1 MGWVWV
7 WWSNQISRMMSEIE
21 IEEEKGYRHFERLGI
36 LAGDGKPTL
45 SQEFMAQEEADE
57 WERRYRSAK
66 PEDRE
71 P

>member
-1 MGWVWV
+1 
-7 WWSNQISRMMSEIE
+7 MMSEIE
-21 IEEEKGYRHFERLGI
+21 IEEEKGMRHFERLGH
-36 LAGDGKPTL
+36 LCEDRKPTL

-57 WERRYRSAK
+57 WERSYRSAK